1 MEEKRSK
8 KSLILVGIIVL
19 LMIAVGVYF
28 LITKVFNKEDAPKE
42 PEKPVVEKEKITPL
56 MYEIT
61 KEGSTNKI
69 YLIGSIHFAQIS
81 KIEFPKYVIDAY
93 TNSPYLACEFNIL
106 KFLREVDQTELTK
119 DYYYTEPDSLDKH
132 VSKETY
138 DKIVKYFKDNL
149 NIGEEQV
156 KKYSLAFIE
165 DYLTQTILGKTE
177 IGNSEGVDQYFLEK
191 AEKDGKTILEV
202 ESYELQAE
210 MEKNFPD
217 KYYEITIREFLN
229 DPDKSVQELKELYAA
244 WCGGDEKEIEKVAIE
259 EADESKY
266 TAEEIEIF
274 KKVDKAMLDDR
285 NIGMVNKFKEYFN
298 DNKKV
303 LYMVGAAH
311 LVGENGIANLLK
323 QDGYTVK
330 IVK

>member
-8 KSLILVGIIVL
+8 KSLIIVSIIVL

-28 LITKVFNKEDAPKE
+28 LITKVFNKEDTPKE

-81 KIEFPKYVIDAY
+81 KIEFPKYVMDAY

-119 DYYYTEPDSLDKH
+119 DYYYTAPDSLDKH
-132 VSKETY
+132 VSKESY
-138 DKIVKYFKDNL
+138 DKIIKYFKDNL
-149 NIGEEQV
+149 NLEEEQT
-156 KKYSLAFIE
+156 KLYSLSFIE

-191 AEKDGKTILEV
+191 AEKDGKNILEV
-202 ESYELQAE
+202 ESYEFQAGI
-210 MEKNFPD
+210 EKSFP
-217 KYYEITIREFLN
+217 ERI
-229 DPDKSVQELKELYAA
+229 KELSIIDAI
-244 WCGGDEKEIEKVAIE
+244 DNTEKGIE
-259 EADESKY
+259 EMNELYKY
-266 TAEEIEIF
+266 WKEGNVEQLIDILINTDTEGYTKEDLALMEQYN
-274 KKVDKAMLDDR
+274 KKMLDER
-285 NIGMVNKFKEYFN
+285 NVGMKEKLEEYFN
-298 DNKKV
+298 NNYTV
-303 LYMVGAAH
+303 FYMVGTAH
-311 LVGENGIANLLK
+311 LIGDNGIAKLLET
-323 QDGYTVK
+323 DGYTVTL
-330 IVK
+330 VK

>member
-28 LITKVFNKEDAPKE
+28 LITKVFNKEDTPKE

-81 KIEFPKYVIDAY
+81 KIEFPKYVMDAY

-191 AEKDGKTILEV
+191 AEKDGKNILEV
-202 ESYELQAE
+202 ESYEFQAGIE
-210 MEKNFPD
+210 NSFP
-217 KYYEITIREFLN
+217 ER
-229 DPDKSVQELKELYAA
+229 VKELSIIDAI
-244 WCGGDEKEIEKVAIE
+244 DNTEKGIE
-259 EADESKY
+259 EMNELYKY
-266 TAEEIEIF
+266 WKEGNVEKLVDILINTDTEGYTKEDLALMEQYN
-274 KKVDKAMLDDR
+274 KKMLDDR
-285 NIGMVNKFKEYFN
+285 NVGMKEKLEEYFN
-298 DNKKV
+298 SNYTV
-303 LYMVGAAH
+303 FYMVGTAH
-311 LVGENGIANLLK
+311 LIGDNGIAKLLET
-323 QDGYTVK
+323 DGYTVTL
-330 IVK
+330 VK

>member
-28 LITKVFNKEDAPKE
+28 LITKVFNKEDTPKE

-81 KIEFPKYVIDAY
+81 KIEFPKYVMDAY

-119 DYYYTEPDSLDKH
+119 DYYYTAPDSLDKH
-132 VSKETY
+132 VSKESY
-138 DKIVKYFKDNL
+138 AKIIKYFKDNL
-149 NIGEEQV
+149 NLDEEQT
-156 KKYSLAFIE
+156 KLYSLAFIE

-191 AEKDGKTILEV
+191 AEKDGKNILEV
-202 ESYELQAE
+202 ESYEFQAGIE
-210 MEKNFPD
+210 NSFP
-217 KYYEITIREFLN
+217 ER
-229 DPDKSVQELKELYAA
+229 VKELSIIDAI
-244 WCGGDEKEIEKVAIE
+244 DNTEKGIE
-259 EADESKY
+259 EMNELYKY
-266 TAEEIEIF
+266 WKEGNVEKLIDILINTDTEGYTKEDLALMEQYN
-274 KKVDKAMLDDR
+274 KKMLDER
-285 NIGMVNKFKEYFN
+285 NVGMKEKLEEYFN
-298 DNKKV
+298 NNYTV
-303 LYMVGAAH
+303 FYMVGTAH
-311 LVGENGIANLLK
+311 LIGDNGIAKLLET
-323 QDGYTVK
+323 DGYTITRVK
-330 IVK
+330 

>member
-28 LITKVFNKEDAPKE
+28 LITKVFNKEDTPKE

-81 KIEFPKYVIDAY
+81 KIEFPKYVMDAY

-132 VSKETY
+132 VSKESY
-138 DKIVKYFKDNL
+138 DKIIKYFKDNL
-149 NIGEEQV
+149 NIGEEQT
-156 KKYSLAFIE
+156 KLYSLSFIE

-191 AEKDGKTILEV
+191 AEKDGKNILEV
-202 ESYELQAE
+202 ESYEFQTNI
-210 MEKNFPD
+210 EKSFP
-217 KYYEITIREFLN
+217 ERI
-229 DPDKSVQELKELYAA
+229 KELSIIDAI
-244 WCGGDEKEIEKVAIE
+244 DNTEKGIE
-259 EADESKY
+259 EMNELYKY
-266 TAEEIEIF
+266 WKEGNVEKLIDILINTDTEGYTKEDLALMEQYN
-274 KKVDKAMLDDR
+274 KKMLDER
-285 NIGMVNKFKEYFN
+285 NVGMKEKLEEYFN
-298 DNKKV
+298 NNYTV
-303 LYMVGAAH
+303 FYMVGTAH
-311 LVGENGIANLLK
+311 LIGDNGIAKLLEN
-323 QDGYTVK
+323 DGYTVTLAK
-330 IVK
+330 

>member
-28 LITKVFNKEDAPKE
+28 LITKVFNKEDTPKE

-81 KIEFPKYVIDAY
+81 KIEFPKYVMDAY

-119 DYYYTEPDSLDKH
+119 DYYYTAPDSLDKH
-132 VSKETY
+132 VSKESY
-138 DKIVKYFKDNL
+138 DKIIKYFKDNL
-149 NIGEEQV
+149 NLDEEQT
-156 KKYSLAFIE
+156 KLYSLSFIE

-191 AEKDGKTILEV
+191 AEKDGKNILEV
-202 ESYELQAE
+202 ESYEFQTNI
-210 MEKNFPD
+210 EKSFP
-217 KYYEITIREFLN
+217 ERI
-229 DPDKSVQELKELYAA
+229 KELSIIDAI
-244 WCGGDEKEIEKVAIE
+244 DNTEKGIE
-259 EADESKY
+259 EMNELYKY
-266 TAEEIEIF
+266 WKEGNVEKLIDILINTDTEGYTKEDLALMEQYN
-274 KKVDKAMLDDR
+274 KKMLDER
-285 NIGMVNKFKEYFN
+285 NVGMKEKLEEYFN
-298 DNKKV
+298 NNYTV
-303 LYMVGAAH
+303 FYMVGTAH
-311 LVGENGIANLLK
+311 LIGDNGIAKLLET
-323 QDGYTVK
+323 DGYTITRVK
-330 IVK
+330 

>member
-28 LITKVFNKEDAPKE
+28 LITKVFNKEDTPKE

-81 KIEFPKYVIDAY
+81 KIEFPKYVMDAY

-119 DYYYTEPDSLDKH
+119 DYYYTAPDSLDKH
-132 VSKETY
+132 VSKESY
-138 DKIVKYFKDNL
+138 DKIIKYFKDNL
-149 NIGEEQV
+149 NLEEEQT
-156 KKYSLAFIE
+156 KLYSLSFIE

-191 AEKDGKTILEV
+191 AEKDGKNILEV
-202 ESYELQAE
+202 ESYEFQTNI
-210 MEKNFPD
+210 EKSFP
-217 KYYEITIREFLN
+217 ERI
-229 DPDKSVQELKELYAA
+229 KELSIIDAI
-244 WCGGDEKEIEKVAIE
+244 DNTEKGIE
-259 EADESKY
+259 EMNELYKY
-266 TAEEIEIF
+266 WKEGNVEKLIDILINTDTEGYTKEDLALMEQYN
-274 KKVDKAMLDDR
+274 KKMLDER
-285 NIGMVNKFKEYFN
+285 NVGMKEKLEEYFN
-298 DNKKV
+298 NNYTV
-303 LYMVGAAH
+303 FYMVGTAH
-311 LVGENGIANLLK
+311 LIGDNGIAKLLET
-323 QDGYTVK
+323 DGYTVTL
-330 IVK
+330 VK

>member
-8 KSLILVGIIVL
+8 KSLIIVSIIVL

-28 LITKVFNKEDAPKE
+28 LITKVFNKEDTPKE

-81 KIEFPKYVIDAY
+81 KIEFPKYVMDAY

-119 DYYYTEPDSLDKH
+119 DYYYTAPDSLDKH
-132 VSKETY
+132 VSKESY
-138 DKIVKYFKDNL
+138 DKIIKYFKDNL
-149 NIGEEQV
+149 NLEEEQT
-156 KKYSLAFIE
+156 KLYSLSFIE

-191 AEKDGKTILEV
+191 AEKDGKNILEV
-202 ESYELQAE
+202 ESYEFQAGI
-210 MEKNFPD
+210 EKSFP
-217 KYYEITIREFLN
+217 ERI
-229 DPDKSVQELKELYAA
+229 KELSIIDAI
-244 WCGGDEKEIEKVAIE
+244 DNTEKGIE
-259 EADESKY
+259 EMNELYKY
-266 TAEEIEIF
+266 W
-274 KKVDKAMLDDR
+274 
-285 NIGMVNKFKEYFN
+285 KEGNVEQLIDILINTDTEGYTKEDLALMEQYFN
-298 DNKKV
+298 NNYTV
-303 LYMVGAAH
+303 FYMVGTAH
-311 LVGENGIANLLK
+311 LIGDNGIAKLLET
-323 QDGYTVK
+323 DGYTVTL
-330 IVK
+330 VK

>member
-19 LMIAVGVYF
+19 LMIAVGAYF
-28 LITKVFNKEDAPKE
+28 LFTEVINKKQTPPE

-81 KIEFPKYVIDAY
+81 KIEFPKYVMDAY

-119 DYYYTEPDSLDKH
+119 DYYYTAPDSLDKH

-138 DKIVKYFKDNL
+138 DKIIKYFKDNL
-149 NIGEEQV
+149 NLAEEQT
-156 KKYSLAFIE
+156 KLYSLAFIE

-177 IGNSEGVDQYFLEK
+177 IGNSEGVDQYFLGK
-191 AEKDGKTILEV
+191 AEKDGKNILEV
-202 ESYELQAE
+202 ESYELQT
-210 MEKNFPD
+210 N
-217 KYYEITIREFLN
+217 L
-229 DPDKSVQELKELYAA
+229 DKSFPERIKELSIVDAI
-244 WCGGDEKEIEKVAIE
+244 DNFEKSIEDMNE
-259 EADESKY
+259 LYKY
-266 TAEEIEIF
+266 WKEGNVEKLIDILINTDTDGYTKEDLALMEQYN
-274 KKVDKAMLDDR
+274 KKMLDER
-285 NIGMVNKFKEYFN
+285 NVGMKEKLEEYFN
-298 DNKKV
+298 NNYTV
-303 LYMVGAAH
+303 FYMVGTAH
-311 LVGENGIANLLK
+311 LIGDNGIAKLLEN
-323 QDGYTVK
+323 DGYTVT

>member
-8 KSLILVGIIVL
+8 KSLIIVSIIVL

-28 LITKVFNKEDAPKE
+28 LITKVFNKEDTPKE

-81 KIEFPKYVIDAY
+81 KIEFPKYVMDAY

-119 DYYYTEPDSLDKH
+119 DYYYTAPDSLDKH
-132 VSKETY
+132 VSKESY
-138 DKIVKYFKDNL
+138 DKIIKYFKDNL

-191 AEKDGKTILEV
+191 AEKDGKNILEV
-202 ESYELQAE
+202 ESYEFQAGI
-210 MEKNFPD
+210 EKSFP
-217 KYYEITIREFLN
+217 ERI
-229 DPDKSVQELKELYAA
+229 KELSIIDAI
-244 WCGGDEKEIEKVAIE
+244 DNTEKGIE
-259 EADESKY
+259 EMNELYKY
-266 TAEEIEIF
+266 WKEGNVEQLIDILINTDTEGYTKEDLALMEQYN
-274 KKVDKAMLDDR
+274 KKMLDER
-285 NIGMVNKFKEYFN
+285 NVGMKEKLEEYFN
-298 DNKKV
+298 NNYTV
-303 LYMVGAAH
+303 FYMVGTAH
-311 LVGENGIANLLK
+311 LIGDNGIAKLLET
-323 QDGYTVK
+323 DGYTVTL
-330 IVK
+330 VK